1 MKIIAACGNGMG
13 TSMIIK
19 LKVEKIVKE
28 MGIENVS
35 VEALSAGQAKGMVVN
50 SDIIICSTHLV
61 DQFDSFQR
69 AKIIG
74 VKNLMDE
81 KEIEKAL
88 KQVI

>member
-19 LKVEKIVKE
+19 QKVEAISNKLNL
-28 MGIENVS
+28 GAS
-35 VEALSAGQAKGMVVN
+35 VEAMSVGQAKSMIGN
-50 SDIIICSTHLV
+50 ADIIITSTHLAN
-61 DQFDSFQR
+61 QFSTSEK

-81 KEIEKAL
+81 KEIKAAL
-88 KQVI
+88 TKAIK